1 MFVLLIS
8 IIMFTKSTW
17 NGNINIFLA
26 TYTFHVDLKISGVR
40 RFLAKWNS
48 LMIQIQQSSSRNLGT
63 VILFLY
69 YCVYRYIMKYVI
81 VCYISYIF
89 LILYCQKFAMNIC
102 TQNFLI
108 LMIFN
113 NKSNK
118 EIHLTTIVLE
128 FSCRKVK

>member
-17 NGNINIFLA
+17 HGNINIFLA

-89 LILYCQKFAMNIC
+89 LNI
-102 TQNFLI
+102 
-108 LMIFN
+108 MISKICYEYMYWKLDFN
-113 NKSNK
+113 D
-118 EIHLTTIVLE
+118 IQ
-128 FSCRKVK
+128 